1 MVRKLFGVA
10 ILLALLGAVFLPAAL
25 YAQADFYKGKNL
37 TIIQGREPGGSGDLR
52 TKALVSFLQK
62 YIPGNPTILMEYMA
76 GAGGRKAANY
86 LYRSARPDGLTIGNP
101 SVGMISSAVLGE
113 SGVQYDIEKFSYLG
127 SPYSTYH
134 AVFVSRKEA
143 GFDTIEKLKAATGI
157 RVGAQSGGIVTYNE
171 GRRFAY
177 IVGLKEPRFIAADGG
192 SELDP
197 ALMRGEIDAR
207 ATGADTVVQR
217 NREWVEKGVVNFH
230 AIMEVPK
237 GDKHPHLGHIPE
249 IDSFAKS
256 DLDRKL
262 IVLTRSFRIAGTPFV
277 VPPGTPKDRVAILQE
292 GFRRT
297 YQDPEFFKEY
307 KRMTG
312 DEPTPLLPEAHEKA
326 VRDIPREPEVIEVF
340 KKLVGAGPLPAR

>member
-1 MVRKLFGVA
+1 VVRKHFGVT
-10 ILLALLGAVFLPAAL
+10 ILLALLGAIFLPATL

-62 YIPGNPTILMEYMA
+62 YIPGNPTIMMEYMA

-157 RVGAQSGGIVTYNE
+157 RVGAQSVGFVTYNE
-171 GRRFAY
+171 GRLFAY
-177 IVGLKEPRFIAADGG
+177 ILGLKEPRFIAAYGG

-207 ATGADTVVQR
+207 ATGADTVV
-217 NREWVEKGVVNFH
+217 
-230 AIMEVPK
+230 
-237 GDKHPHLGHIPE
+237 
-249 IDSFAKS
+249 
-256 DLDRKL
+256 
-262 IVLTRSFRIAGTPFV
+262 
-277 VPPGTPKDRVAILQE
+277 
-292 GFRRT
+292 
-297 YQDPEFFKEY
+297 
-307 KRMTG
+307 
-312 DEPTPLLPEAHEKA
+312 
-326 VRDIPREPEVIEVF
+326 
-340 KKLVGAGPLPAR
+340 